1 MQAAQAVGV
10 AAVGQDAEEPLGLL
24 WLVPHLVH
32 ADATHDVLTVLHPLQ
47 PQAGSEHISQPRLAN
62 T

>member
-1 MQAAQAVGV
+1 M

-24 WLVPHLVH
+24 RLVPHLVH
-32 ADATHDVLTVLHPLQ
+32 ADATHDVLTAVLHPLQ
-47 PQAGSEHISQPRLAN
+47 PQAGSEHISQPRFAN